1 MPLPP
6 TTPIFV
12 PFASV
17 TDDDRYEAIRRPDP
31 AAAGAFYYSV
41 AKWSEL
47 RAVAAGTTTTYGEIA
62 ARIGTAGAVRAV
74 AVPCHRLLRR
84 DGSLDGY
91 RCGMDRKRELL
102 AREGAR

>member
-1 MPLPP
+1 MPLPT

-17 TDDDRYEAIRRPDP
+17 TDDDRYEAIRRPAP

-47 RAVAAGTTTTYGEIA
+47 RAAAGTTTTYGEIA

-91 RCGMDRKRELL
+91 RWRVDRKRELL